1 MGVPSMGHQSKLGID
16 SANPV
21 TKQFDF
27 KRCTIGKLATL
38 INNQGMRGSRSHVM
52 NVVAAGAYTVGGVTL
67 MDAKPD
73 DLDLLLPAILGAAES
88 SDVFAL
94 AETVPERFITVDKVA
109 KVATYAG
116 MKVNRA
122 TFRASND
129 TLELEID
136 WQGKTETIANAGTF
150 PSIAASLSAQQPY
163 VYHQGVLTVNS
174 AAIAIKNV
182 EVVIDNA
189 LILDDFNNSQTR
201 SHLPEGDRI
210 ITLTCDSPYT
220 SDETAF
226 YDFALA
232 GASGT
237 LVYTH
242 PTSGLSLTF
251 TFANLK
257 VPTQVIEVA
266 SRTGEIPLRLPFQA
280 FMDGSTRELVVTNDN
295 TP

>member
-1 MGVPSMGHQSKLGID
+1 MATPSMGHQSKLGID
-16 SANPV
+16 SASPV

-27 KRCTIGKLATL
+27 KRCTIGKQATL
-38 INNQGMRGSRSHVM
+38 INHQGMRGSRSHVQ
-52 NVVAAGAYTVGGVTL
+52 NVVAAGPYTVGGLTL

-73 DLDLLLPAILGAAES
+73 DLDLLLPAILGAAEA

-94 AETVPERFITVDKVA
+94 AETLPVRTITVDKVA

-122 TFRASND
+122 TFRAARE

-136 WQGKTETIANAGTF
+136 WQGKTETIADAGTF
-150 PSIAASLSAQQPY
+150 PSIAASLSNQQPY
-163 VYHQGVLTVNS
+163 VYHQGVLTVDG
-174 AAIAIKNV
+174 AAIALKNV
-182 EVVIDNA
+182 EVTIDNA
-189 LILDDFNNSQTR
+189 LLLDGYNNSQSR

-210 ITLTCDSPYT
+210 ITLTCDAPYT

-232 GASGT
+232 GAAGT

-242 PTSGLSLTF
+242 PTNGLSLTF
-251 TFANLK
+251 SFANLK
-257 VPTQVIEVA
+257 VPTQVVAIA

-280 FMDGSTRELVVTNDN
+280 FMSGSTRELIVTNDN
-295 TP
+295 TL